1 MSVRKTEYSRT
12 EVYLGDTNAQPK
24 YMFVRMAEIIGR
36 SMTTEDTRSLL
47 DVGAASGAFLR
58 YMQER
63 CPAWNF
69 TGLEFDPKLVENA
82 RRLSSGVNYLVG
94 DANRM
99 DALASSS
106 FDVVTMIGTHSIF
119 DDFRTSFAECIRV
132 AKAGGQVVVTG
143 LFNPYPVDAL
153 IYWRYGGK
161 FDDAWHPGYNLFS
174 KTSVAAFLEGHPRV
188 GGFSFEPFSFP
199 LDLDPREDVIRS
211 WTEKDVDGE
220 RHLRNGIMPL
230 NFETLVIEIA

>member
-1 MSVRKTEYSRT
+1 MSVNKTTYSRT

-24 YMFVRMAEIIGR
+24 YMFVRMAEIIGQ
-36 SMTTEDTRSLL
+36 SMPKEDARSLL

-58 YMQER
+58 YMKAC
-63 CPAWNF
+63 CPAWTF
-69 TGLEFDPKLVENA
+69 TGLDFDPKLIENA
-82 RRLSSGVNYLVG
+82 RQLSSDVNYLVG

-132 AKAGGQVVVTG
+132 AKANGKVVVTG
-143 LFNPYPVDAL
+143 LFNNYPVDAL

-174 KTSVAAFLEGHPRV
+174 KASLAAFLESHPRV
-188 GGFSFEPFSFP
+188 NGFAFEPFNFP
-199 LDLDPREDVIRS
+199 LDLEPREDVIRS
-211 WTEKDVDGE
+211 WTEKDSDGE
-220 RHLRNGIMPL
+220 RYLRNGIMPL
-230 NFETLVIEIA
+230 SFETLVIEVA